1 MEITDRDAIGK
12 DGYLRVADW
21 GDVDLLFS
29 WANDKEVR
37 KNSFSSEP
45 ICYEEHLAWFRKK
58 YQERDSQI
66 YIFCEEGQEK
76 GMLRLDFHG
85 NEVEISYS
93 IAPEER
99 RKGYGEKLILLA
111 EQEACYKFQE
121 MGECALGRERRGQR
135 LVIKARVKKDNL
147 ASNHIFTKL
156 GYEKCGEEY
165 KKTGLIR

>member
-1 MEITDRDAIGK
+1 MDK
-12 DGYLRVADW
+12 KCSLRLANWD
-21 GDVDLLFS
+21 DVDLLFS

-37 KNSFSSEP
+37 KNSFSTEP
-45 ICYEEHLAWFRKK
+45 IRYEEHLAWFRKK
-58 YQERDSQI
+58 YQERDFQI
-66 YIFCEEGQEK
+66 YIFCEEGQAK

-111 EQEACYKFQE
+111 EEEACHKFQE
-121 MGECALGRERRGQR
+121 MREYASGRERRGQR
-135 LVIKARVKKDNL
+135 LVIKARVKKENL
-147 ASNHIFTKL
+147 ASNHIFMKL

>member
-66 YIFCEEGQEK
+66 
-76 GMLRLDFHG
+76 
-85 NEVEISYS
+85 
-93 IAPEER
+93 
-99 RKGYGEKLILLA
+99 
-111 EQEACYKFQE
+111 
-121 MGECALGRERRGQR
+121 GRAH
-135 LVIKARVKKDNL
+135 V
-147 ASNHIFTKL
+147 
-156 GYEKCGEEY
+156 
-165 KKTGLIR
+165 